1 MAVIDKDDSL
11 LIARS
16 GRWGSGPCLPHHP
29 VTVESDRC
37 SLGRPV
43 CKQACFPG
51 KGLAR
56 RRCYLGHP
64 PWRSSHSPGNRAG
77 PMIPKKVP
85 NPAPPAPILPKH
97 CPPVPSRHLPPGL
110 FHPQVSLWPGHL
122 LSGLTPGV
130 SAEMS
135 PHPSHPRLLV
145 KGPHADTP
153 AGLPPALF
161 VFITFNHKL

>member
-77 PMIPKKVP
+77 PMIPKKSSQ
-85 NPAPPAPILPKH
+85 
-97 CPPVPSRHLPPGL
+97 PSSP
-110 FHPQVSLWPGHL
+110 
-122 LSGLTPGV
+122 
-130 SAEMS
+130 S
-135 PHPSHPRLLV
+135 PHPPQALSPCSQQ
-145 KGPHADTP
+145 TP
-153 AGLPPALF
+153 ASWALPPSGFPVARTPLVWADPWGLSRNVTSSKPSQTSGQGPPCRHPCGPAPRPVCF
-161 VFITFNHKL
+161 HHI